1 MSPNLLK
8 GIAAVLVAIAIG
20 LAFAGWQLTRD
31 LPPAMEP
38 APVVEAPSQEVSPPG
53 FPVLTAAEP
62 LAIGTRLE
70 ARPEAG
76 DPMLRTVDYPVAVAE
91 SFAEIAEVEGR
102 VLTRPL
108 AAGDILRPEHFA
120 LGGLL
125 AEAVPPGKRALA
137 VSIDEVI
144 GGGGFIAPGD
154 RVDVFYYA
162 QGNDPARTQLAR
174 RLFRDV
180 EVLSFGADLR
190 GVPAD
195 GEQEA
200 QRSGRTAVLALDEAQ
215 APRLLLAETTGRL
228 RLAVIGAS
236 ERAQGLVAPQEHGL
250 TPLPGLRHAALSDE
264 AANGHASADGDGLG
278 PAVRFEEL
286 TGVSTLGS
294 RPPAAAAPAPHR
306 ASSRASH
313 GASSRRVVQHVGG
326 EVRVVEVPGG

>member
-31 LPPAMEP
+31 LPPAMES
-38 APVVEAPSQEVSPPG
+38 APVMEAPSQEATSPG
-53 FPVLTAAEP
+53 FPVLTAAKR
-62 LAIGTRLE
+62 LGIGTRLE

-76 DPMLRTVDYPVAVAE
+76 DPLLRTVDYPVEVVE
-91 SFAEIAEVEGR
+91 SFADLSEVEGR
-102 VLTRPL
+102 ILTRPL
-108 AAGDILRPEHFA
+108 APGDILRPEHFA

-125 AEAVPPGKRALA
+125 AEAVPAGKRALA

-162 QGNDPARTQLAR
+162 QANGQDRAQLAR

-190 GVPAD
+190 GMPAD
-195 GEQEA
+195 GDQGP
-200 QRSGRTAVLALDEAQ
+200 QRGGRTAVLALDEDQ

-236 ERAQGLVAPQEHGL
+236 ERAEGLASPRDNGLVPDG
-250 TPLPGLRHAALSDE
+250 LPGLRRASLDVGADE
-264 AANGHASADGDGLG
+264 ESEEEMG
-278 PAVRFEEL
+278 PAVLFQEL
-286 TGVSTLGS
+286 TRVEAGGR
-294 RPPAAAAPAPHR
+294 RPPATSSPAPHR
-306 ASSRASH
+306 SS
-313 GASSRRVVQHVGG
+313 GAPSGRQVIQHVGG
-326 EVRVVEVPGG
+326 ETRVVQVPSN

>member
-38 APVVEAPSQEVSPPG
+38 APVVEAPPQEALSPG

-108 AAGDILRPEHFA
+108 APGDILRPEHFA

-195 GEQEA
+195 GEQPA

-236 ERAQGLVAPQEHGL
+236 ERAEGLAAPQENGL
-250 TPLPGLRHAALSDE
+250 TPLPGLRHASMNGGE
-264 AANGHASADGDGLG
+264 AANGHGMADDNGLG
-278 PAVRFEEL
+278 PAVLFEEL
-286 TGVSTLGS
+286 TRVSAAAS
-294 RPPAAAAPAPHR
+294 RPSAAASPASHR
-306 ASSRASH
+306 ASNGSSSH
-313 GASSRRVVQHVGG
+313 RVVQHVGG
-326 EVRVVEVPGG
+326 EVRVVEVPGD

>member
-38 APVVEAPSQEVSPPG
+38 APVVEAPSQEAVTPG
-53 FPVLTAAEP
+53 FPVLTAAKRLE
-62 LAIGTRLE
+62 IGTRLE

-76 DPMLRTVDYPVAVAE
+76 DPLLRRVDYPVAVAE
-91 SFAEIAEVEGR
+91 SFADLSEVEGR

-108 AAGDILRPEHFA
+108 APGDILRPEHFT

-162 QGNDPARTQLAR
+162 QTNDSERAQLAR

-180 EVLSFGADLR
+180 EVLSFGAELR
-190 GVPAD
+190 GMPAD
-195 GEQEA
+195 NDRGP
-200 QRSGRTAVLALDEAQ
+200 QRSGRTAVLALDEEQ

-236 ERAQGLVAPQEHGL
+236 ERAEGLASGVDNGRLPEG
-250 TPLPGLRHAALSDE
+250 LPGLRRASLE
-264 AANGHASADGDGLG
+264 AATETEALG
-278 PAVRFEEL
+278 PVVLFREL
-286 TGVSTLGS
+286 TRIDGEAE
-294 RPPAAAAPAPHR
+294 REPAAAP
-306 ASSRASH
+306 SRAPR
-313 GASSRRVVQHVGG
+313 SRTNGGRQVIQHVGG
-326 EVRVVEVPGG
+326 ETRVVQVPGH